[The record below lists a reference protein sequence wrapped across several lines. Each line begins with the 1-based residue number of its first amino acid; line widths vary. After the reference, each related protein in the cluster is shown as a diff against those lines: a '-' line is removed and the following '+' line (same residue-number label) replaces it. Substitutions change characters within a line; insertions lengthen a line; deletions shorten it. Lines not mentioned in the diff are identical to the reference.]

1 MNNTNKMEATQIKN
15 PDEQAIAMFSNY
27 IRAKGKVVQKKGG
40 RKSFLNNGSVMEL
53 NPASPQVPTKIKR
66 ERDAPVVSPA
76 LMSSKAQK
84 LNGVTLTSRIN
95 QYENRLQAGKLMLT
109 FNGDKVKRAMPAIKD
124 EARLPGVK
132 KESSRNRGVQV
143 SKVVGFANK
152 NYKFMYATLEDRA
165 SQLETSCLNL
175 TSQIVSEYKLDEP
188 SPISLPSQEPVVLCG
203 KICCDAQHGKLNPT
217 AVLLEGTMAL
227 SAGRSVKLEMS
238 ALSEFALFPGQT
250 VAVRGVNNGG
260 RSCVVNKMW
269 HGVPPPAPRTS
280 VSKLNEYNHS
290 PKYLDGKQMSIML
303 AAGERRQLFPL
314 RISFPPPQRCFE
326 IAFYSLPPPVL
337 SRPPSFPLSSLS
349 PPIFLLLLP
358 PPPLPFL
365 PSLPPPPPQGPFCTS
380 DNLSYAPLGDL
391 LSRIKEDKPHVLIMT
406 G

>member
-1 MNNTNKMEATQIKN
+1 MPVPQNSNSNSTMHVCPHKRQAGRKICLNVHPPPLFPPLSLPGVELCGEFKIDADSLGTKWEAFCMNNTNKMEATQIKN

-132 KESSRNRGVQV
+132 KESSRNRGVHV

-227 SAGRSVKLEMS
+227 SAGRSVK
-238 ALSEFALFPGQT
+238 Q
-250 VAVRGVNNGG
+250 
-260 RSCVVNKMW
+260 
-269 HGVPPPAPRTS
+269 
-280 VSKLNEYNHS
+280 
-290 PKYLDGKQMSIML
+290 YLRFQ
-303 AAGERRQLFPL
+303 
-314 RISFPPPQRCFE
+314 RIDR
-326 IAFYSLPPPVL
+326 A
-337 SRPPSFPLSSLS
+337 
-349 PPIFLLLLP
+349 
-358 PPPLPFL
+358 
-365 PSLPPPPPQGPFCTS
+365 
-380 DNLSYAPLGDL
+380 
-391 LSRIKEDKPHVLIMT
+391 
-406 G
+406 